1 MRRGGAP
8 VRIFP
13 AQSGVRCAGFTL
25 VEVIV
30 VLVILAILAAIAI
43 PALTGY
49 IDKAQIRDLEMR
61 TRTQLI
67 AMQTMIN
74 LQYAENGGFVKE
86 TVPYTDTS
94 SYFLKIMRSPDA
106 DIGPDFSVWCVTERG
121 RQEYVSLT
129 GDTQSL
135 VNVYNP
141 WRQYISAYFAPGGG
155 IKFLEY
161 IDNDYTFGGSGVMRN
176 NYIAE
181 DMDALSPS
189 VEAKVISIYGSVANA
204 KAHGI
209 TKGYNIV
216 DWTDA
221 TTFTKLN

>member
-1 MRRGGAP
+1 MLP
-8 VRIFP
+8 T
-13 AQSGVRCAGFTL
+13 QSGARRAGFTL

-49 IDKAQIRDLEMR
+49 IDKAQMRDLEMR

-74 LQYAENGGFVKE
+74 LQYSENGDFVKMD
-86 TVPYTDTS
+86 VGYTNS
-94 SYFLKIMRSPDA
+94 GSYFMKVGLTPNSA
-106 DIGPDFSVWCVTERG
+106 TGPDFFVWRVTERG
-121 RQEYVSLT
+121 KQEYASLT

-135 VNVYNP
+135 VNVNSP
-141 WRQYISAYFAPGGG
+141 VKQYICAFFAPGGG

-161 IDNDYTFGGSGVMRN
+161 EDYDYKFGGSGHMRN

-189 VEAKVISIYGSVANA
+189 VEANLITLYGSVANA

-216 DWTDA
+216 DYTDA